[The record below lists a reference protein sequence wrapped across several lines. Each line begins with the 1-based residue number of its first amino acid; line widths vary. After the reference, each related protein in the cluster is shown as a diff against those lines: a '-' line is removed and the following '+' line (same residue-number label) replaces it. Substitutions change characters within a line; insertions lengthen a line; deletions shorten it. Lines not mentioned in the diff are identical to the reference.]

1 MAFLELIDF
10 KKIRKA
16 LWYLLCVIISIS
28 LQNLLFSRLALFGVH
43 PLFIPVVIIAFGVF
57 EGAVWGA
64 ALGLIT
70 GYFCDITMLDSTVL
84 FMVLY
89 AAMGFAA
96 GFLTEFII
104 NRRFFSYFVLA
115 LAALILTVIC
125 QIVPL
130 WIFKGTSL
138 GQLLPTM
145 ILQVL
150 WSTPFTV
157 PAYFAVKA
165 VSIRRKEEDE
175 Q

>member
-16 LWYLLCVIISIS
+16 LWYILCVIVTVS
-28 LQNLLFSRLALFGVH
+28 LQNLLFSRVEILGVKA
-43 PLFIPVVIIAFGVF
+43 FFVPVIVIAIGVY

-70 GYFCDITMLDSTVL
+70 GWVCDITMLDSTATFLVL
-84 FMVLY
+84 F
-89 AAMGFAA
+89 AALGFAA

-104 NRRFFSYFVLA
+104 NRRFFSYFVLSVAA
-115 LAALILTVIC
+115 LAVTVLC

-130 WIFKGTSL
+130 WIFKGNPL
-138 GQLLPTM
+138 GSILPTAL
-145 ILQVL
+145 LQIL
-150 WSTPFTV
+150 WSLPFTL

-165 VSIRRKEEDE
+165 ISIRRKEEE
-175 Q
+175 

>member
-1 MAFLELIDF
+1 MAFIELINF

-28 LQNLLFSRLALFGVH
+28 LQNLLCSRIALFGVH
-43 PLFIPVVIIAFGVF
+43 AFFIPVVVIAFGVF

-64 ALGLIT
+64 SLGLIT
-70 GYFCDITMLDSTVL
+70 GYFCDITMLESTVL
-84 FMVLY
+84 FMVLF
-89 AAMGFAA
+89 AALGFAA
-96 GFLTEFII
+96 GFLAEFII

-115 LAALILTVIC
+115 LSGLILTVIC

-138 GQLLPTM
+138 LQLLPTM
-145 ILQVL
+145 ILQIL
-150 WSTPFTV
+150 WSAPFTV

-165 VSIRRKEEDE
+165 VSIKRKEEDE
-175 Q
+175 

>member
-1 MAFLELIDF
+1 MAFIELIDF
-10 KKIRKA
+10 RKIRKA

-28 LQNLLFSRLALFGVH
+28 LQNLLCARVALFGVH
-43 PLFIPVVIIAFGVF
+43 AFFIPVVIVAFGVF

-70 GYFCDITMLDSTVL
+70 GYFCDITMVESTVL
-84 FMVLY
+84 FMVLF
-89 AAMGFAA
+89 AAIGFAS

-115 LAALILTVIC
+115 LGALILTVIC

-130 WIFKGTSL
+130 WIFRSTPL
-138 GQLLPTM
+138 WHLLPTM
-145 ILQVL
+145 ILQTL
-150 WSTPFTV
+150 WSAFFTV

-165 VSIRRKEEDE
+165 VSIKRKEEDE
-175 Q
+175 

>member
-16 LWYLLCVIISIS
+16 LWYILCVIITIS
-28 LQNLLFSRLALFGVH
+28 LQNLLFARVEFWGVH
-43 PLFIPVVIIAFGVF
+43 AFFVPVIVIAIGVY

-70 GYFCDITMLDSTVL
+70 GWFCDITMLDSTATFLAV
-84 FMVLY
+84 F
-89 AAMGFAA
+89 AALGFAA

-104 NRRFFSYFVLA
+104 NRRFFSFFVLA
-115 LAALILTVIC
+115 LAGLLITALC

-130 WIFKGTSL
+130 WVFKGNPL
-138 GQLLPTM
+138 GSILPTM
-145 ILQVL
+145 LLQVL
-150 WSTPFTV
+150 WSCPFAV

-165 VSIRRKEEDE
+165 ISIRRKEEE
-175 Q
+175 